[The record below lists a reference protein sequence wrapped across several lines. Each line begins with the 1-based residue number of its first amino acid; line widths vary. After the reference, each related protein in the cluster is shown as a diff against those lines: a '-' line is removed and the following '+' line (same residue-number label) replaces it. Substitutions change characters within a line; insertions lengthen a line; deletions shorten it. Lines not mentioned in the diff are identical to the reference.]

1 MIFTKRFNKFIKSEQ
16 FKMIGC
22 IFLVLLAS
30 IMIKLSMPDTFEHLN
45 PIQFVLKFKEAELS
59 DFKITDFDFK
69 ISVGGSDIPA
79 EQIHDKSLDA
89 DTNNRISEVKFTV
102 EAPKEDFD
110 LKITPKE
117 GTSKISSFK
126 IGTDVYAPNP
136 NSNSYIIP
144 ITANN
149 VALPIIMNV
158 S

>member
-1 MIFTKRFNKFIKSEQ
+1 MTFTKRFNKFIKSEQ

-45 PIQFVLKFKEAELS
+45 PIQFVLKFKETELS

-69 ISVGGSDIPA
+69 ISVGGSDILA
-79 EQIHDKSLDA
+79 DQILDKSLDA
-89 DTNNRISEVKFTV
+89 DINERTSEVKFKV
-102 EAPKEDFD
+102 EAPKENFD

-117 GTSKISSFK
+117 GIHIINSFK
-126 IGTDVYAPNP
+126 IGDKSYDKDGSSYKIQISSADVN
-136 NSNSYIIP
+136 
-144 ITANN
+144 
-149 VALPIIMNV
+149 LPIIMNV